1 MPVCYTHFPRGSMCP
16 GCLQD
21 STLVPIEAGG
31 TETHPGA
38 RGFPAPVRQSR
49 SQMHTEGTCILL
61 PPFSALIKTHHC
73 TLKQFKCFGTSLRT
87 AKGIQSE
94 EKAGSLP
101 SALRLALSIS
111 STHHALQNCEISA
124 DPETTFWGRTQGSRQ
139 RSLVFLGPHRTDLL
153 PTSPLIFF
161 QFFLFLF

>member
-1 MPVCYTHFPRGSMCP
+1 MPVCYTHFPHDSMCP

-21 STLVPIEAGG
+21 STLIPIETGG
-31 TETHPGA
+31 TEAASGAPG
-38 RGFPAPVRQSR
+38 FLAPVPQPRG
-49 SQMHTEGTCILL
+49 QMHTEGTCILL
-61 PPFSALIKTHHC
+61 PPFSVLIKTHHC
-73 TLKQFKCFGTSLRT
+73 TLKQFKCFGTSLGT

-124 DPETTFWGRTQGSRQ
+124 DPETMLWRRTQGSRQ
-139 RSLVFLGPHRTDLL
+139 RSSVFLGLHHTDLL